1 MISIKDLYKST
12 AERLE
17 SELGKRIFLEKQ
29 STDIETVIDVDL
41 DPAAI
46 VKAYSDHVIIDLG
59 GRKEIVDKDEF
70 FRMEIE

>member
-1 MISIKDLYKST
+1 MITIKDLYKST

-29 STDIETVIDVDL
+29 PTEIESVIDVDL

-46 VKAYSDHVIIDLG
+46 VKAYSDHIIIDLG
-59 GRKEIVDKDEF
+59 GKKEIIDKDEF